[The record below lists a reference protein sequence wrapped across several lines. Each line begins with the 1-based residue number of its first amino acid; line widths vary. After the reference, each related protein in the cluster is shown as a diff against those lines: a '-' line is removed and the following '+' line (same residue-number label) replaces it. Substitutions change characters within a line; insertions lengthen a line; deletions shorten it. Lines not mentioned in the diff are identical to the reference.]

1 MGQAIV
7 YCSGCNA
14 QLRDTDFAKGAAFK
28 IEHKITCRKCLPAG
42 FIPPPSDRTPAPK
55 RHGIMTPATQG
66 GQRRNPQVQS
76 RPRCGSAD

>member
-28 IEHKITCRKCLPAG
+28 IEHKITCRKCLRPDS
-42 FIPPPSDRTPAPK
+42 FP
-55 RHGIMTPATQG
+55 
-66 GQRRNPQVQS
+66 RRPIE
-76 RPRCGSAD
+76 PRRRSGTGS